1 MLVTTH
7 ALVGGFVASKIPS
20 PIISSPLI
28 VISHLFLDRLPH
40 WDFGTGFRKR
50 KKVTNFFL
58 GLVDLSAGLSLCWF
72 IFQKSLPL
80 NPLLWTGVFFS
91 LLPDFLEL
99 PPLFLDFRPFPF
111 NKFENLHS
119 RYFHRKHQ
127 FPQGLILQII
137 IIGLIFMLK

>member
-7 ALVGGFVASKIPS
+7 ALVGGFLATKISNPFVT
-20 PIISSPLI
+20 SPLLFL
-28 VISHLFLDRLPH
+28 SHLFLDRLPH

-50 KKVTNFFL
+50 KKITNFFL
-58 GLVDLSAGLSLCWF
+58 GGLDLLGGISTCWLV
-72 IFQKSLPL
+72 FQKTLPL

-111 NKFENLHS
+111 NKFETLHS
-119 RYFHRKHQ
+119 RFFHRKHQ
-127 FPQGLILQII
+127 FPQGLILQVI
-137 IIGLIFMLK
+137 IIGIVLFLA